1 MSKRVEYVS
10 VTLELR
16 ITDAAKLRAEF
27 RRRDNQEF
35 PARGRLTL
43 AEMAQMIV
51 DDSERLGL
59 SGAGL
64 CIEQSRSE
72 VSG

>member
-1 MSKRVEYVS
+1 MSKCVEYVS

-16 ITDAAKLRAEF
+16 ITDAAQLRAEF
-27 RRRDNQEF
+27 RRRGNPEF
-35 PARGRLTL
+35 PMRERLTL
-43 AEMAQMIV
+43 ADMAQMIV

-64 CIEQSRSE
+64 SIERSRSE
-72 VSG
+72 VLG